1 MTPPVLHG
9 EDILYRYKCYKLII
23 DTKTRKNYTG
33 LIRKREGC
41 NMARETNAQ
50 LKKELEEARETVK
63 DLMLKL
69 AGMNK
74 KANTAYEQ
82 SPLYK
87 ADQKQID
94 TLNKKCDQL
103 QKSLDD
109 AKLTIRQL
117 EVNIEIMGA
126 NAEKN
131 DSNKALLEC
140 QILKKDNAEL
150 HSERRNL
157 IFENKKLKEDNGIL
171 KQKVEDLENS
181 VNESHKNTIAVGKTM
196 EESSEFY
203 LKQIQELQEE
213 NRKLRSQTEPVH
225 NARGAGRKKNDA
237 AWIKK
242 YVEFCSLV
250 KNGKTMADIM
260 GKMQISRSTY
270 FRFMRSYKE
279 DLELDTAIDTA
290 QEEIRKKNKVSK
302 NNK

>member
-1 MTPPVLHG
+1 
-9 EDILYRYKCYKLII
+9 
-23 DTKTRKNYTG
+23 
-33 LIRKREGC
+33 
-41 NMARETNAQ
+41 MARETNAQ
-50 LKKELEEARETVK
+50 LKE
-63 DLMLKL
+63 
-69 AGMNK
+69 
-74 KANTAYEQ
+74 
-82 SPLYK
+82 
-87 ADQKQID
+87 
-94 TLNKKCDQL
+94 KCDQL

-117 EVNIEIMGA
+117 EINIKIMGE

-131 DSNKALLEC
+131 DSNKVVLEC
-140 QILKKDNAEL
+140 QILKKEIADID
-150 HSERRNL
+150 SERRQL
-157 IFENKKLKEDNGIL
+157 KFENKRLKKDNEVL
-171 KQKVEDLENS
+171 KQKVEDPENS

-213 NRKLRSQTEPVH
+213 NRKLRSQTELVH

-250 KNGKTMADIM
+250 KDGKTMADIM

-270 FRFMRSYKE
+270 FRFMKSYKE

>member
-1 MTPPVLHG
+1 
-9 EDILYRYKCYKLII
+9 
-23 DTKTRKNYTG
+23 
-33 LIRKREGC
+33 
-41 NMARETNAQ
+41 MARETNAQ
-50 LKKELEEARETVK
+50 LKE
-63 DLMLKL
+63 
-69 AGMNK
+69 
-74 KANTAYEQ
+74 
-82 SPLYK
+82 
-87 ADQKQID
+87 
-94 TLNKKCDQL
+94 KCDQL

-117 EVNIEIMGA
+117 EINIKIMGE

-131 DSNKALLEC
+131 DSNKVVLEC
-140 QILKKDNAEL
+140 QILKKEIADID
-150 HSERRNL
+150 SERRQL
-157 IFENKKLKEDNGIL
+157 KFENKRLKKDNEVL

-213 NRKLRSQTEPVH
+213 NRKLRSQTELVH

-250 KNGKTMADIM
+250 KDGKTMADIM

>member
-1 MTPPVLHG
+1 
-9 EDILYRYKCYKLII
+9 
-23 DTKTRKNYTG
+23 
-33 LIRKREGC
+33 
-41 NMARETNAQ
+41 MARETNAQ
-50 LKKELEEARETVK
+50 LKE
-63 DLMLKL
+63 
-69 AGMNK
+69 
-74 KANTAYEQ
+74 
-82 SPLYK
+82 
-87 ADQKQID
+87 
-94 TLNKKCDQL
+94 KCDQL

-117 EVNIEIMGA
+117 EINIKIMGE

-131 DSNKALLEC
+131 DSNKVVLEC
-140 QILKKDNAEL
+140 QILKKEIADID
-150 HSERRNL
+150 SERRQL
-157 IFENKKLKEDNGIL
+157 KFENKRLKKDNEVL

-213 NRKLRSQTEPVH
+213 NRKLRSQTELVH
-225 NARGAGRKKNDA
+225 EARGAGRKKNDA

-250 KNGKTMADIM
+250 KDGKTMADIM

-270 FRFMRSYKE
+270 FRFMKSYKE
-279 DLELDTAIDTA
+279 DLEFDTAIDTA

>member
-1 MTPPVLHG
+1 
-9 EDILYRYKCYKLII
+9 
-23 DTKTRKNYTG
+23 
-33 LIRKREGC
+33 
-41 NMARETNAQ
+41 MARETNAQ
-50 LKKELEEARETVK
+50 LKE
-63 DLMLKL
+63 
-69 AGMNK
+69 
-74 KANTAYEQ
+74 
-82 SPLYK
+82 
-87 ADQKQID
+87 
-94 TLNKKCDQL
+94 KCDQL

-117 EVNIEIMGA
+117 EINIKIMGE

-131 DSNKALLEC
+131 DSNKVVLEC
-140 QILKKDNAEL
+140 QILKKEIADID
-150 HSERRNL
+150 SERRQL
-157 IFENKKLKEDNGIL
+157 KFENKRLKKDNEVL

-213 NRKLRSQTEPVH
+213 NRKLRSQTELVH

-250 KNGKTMADIM
+250 KDGKTMADIM

-270 FRFMRSYKE
+270 FRFMKSYKE
-279 DLELDTAIDTA
+279 DLEFDTAIDTA

>member
-1 MTPPVLHG
+1 
-9 EDILYRYKCYKLII
+9 
-23 DTKTRKNYTG
+23 
-33 LIRKREGC
+33 
-41 NMARETNAQ
+41 MARETNAQ
-50 LKKELEEARETVK
+50 LKE
-63 DLMLKL
+63 
-69 AGMNK
+69 
-74 KANTAYEQ
+74 
-82 SPLYK
+82 
-87 ADQKQID
+87 
-94 TLNKKCDQL
+94 KCDQL

-117 EVNIEIMGA
+117 EINIKIMGE

-131 DSNKALLEC
+131 DSNKVVLEC
-140 QILKKDNAEL
+140 QILKKEIADID
-150 HSERRNL
+150 SERRQL
-157 IFENKKLKEDNGIL
+157 KFENKRLKKDNEVL

-250 KNGKTMADIM
+250 KDGKTMADIM

-270 FRFMRSYKE
+270 FRFMKSYKE

>member
-1 MTPPVLHG
+1 
-9 EDILYRYKCYKLII
+9 
-23 DTKTRKNYTG
+23 
-33 LIRKREGC
+33 
-41 NMARETNAQ
+41 MARETNAQ
-50 LKKELEEARETVK
+50 LKE
-63 DLMLKL
+63 
-69 AGMNK
+69 
-74 KANTAYEQ
+74 
-82 SPLYK
+82 
-87 ADQKQID
+87 
-94 TLNKKCDQL
+94 KCDQL

-117 EVNIEIMGA
+117 EINIKIMGE

-131 DSNKALLEC
+131 DSNKAVLEC
-140 QILKKDNAEL
+140 QILKKEIADID
-150 HSERRNL
+150 SERRQL
-157 IFENKKLKEDNGIL
+157 KFENKRLKKDNEVL

-213 NRKLRSQTEPVH
+213 NRKLRIQTEPIH

-250 KNGKTMADIM
+250 KDGKTMADIM

-279 DLELDTAIDTA
+279 DLELDVAIDTA

>member
-1 MTPPVLHG
+1 
-9 EDILYRYKCYKLII
+9 
-23 DTKTRKNYTG
+23 
-33 LIRKREGC
+33 
-41 NMARETNAQ
+41 MARETNAQ
-50 LKKELEEARETVK
+50 LKE
-63 DLMLKL
+63 
-69 AGMNK
+69 
-74 KANTAYEQ
+74 
-82 SPLYK
+82 
-87 ADQKQID
+87 
-94 TLNKKCDQL
+94 KCDQL

-117 EVNIEIMGA
+117 EINIKIMGE

-131 DSNKALLEC
+131 DSNKVVLEC
-140 QILKKDNAEL
+140 QILKKEIADID
-150 HSERRNL
+150 SERRQL
-157 IFENKKLKEDNGIL
+157 KFENKRLKKDNEVL

-181 VNESHKNTIAVGKTM
+181 VNEFHKNTIAVGKTM

-213 NRKLRSQTEPVH
+213 NRKLRSQTELVH

-250 KNGKTMADIM
+250 KDGKTMADIM

-270 FRFMRSYKE
+270 FRFMKSYKE

>member
-1 MTPPVLHG
+1 
-9 EDILYRYKCYKLII
+9 
-23 DTKTRKNYTG
+23 
-33 LIRKREGC
+33 
-41 NMARETNAQ
+41 MARETNAQ
-50 LKKELEEARETVK
+50 LKKELEEARETAK

-69 AGMNK
+69 GRMNK

-82 SPLYK
+82 SPLYE
-87 ADQKQID
+87 ANQNQIA

-140 QILKKDNAEL
+140 QLLKKDNVEL
-150 HSERRNL
+150 HSERRSL
-157 IFENKKLKEDNGIL
+157 IFENKKLKEDNEVL

-213 NRKLRSQTEPVH
+213 NRKLRNQTEPVH

-237 AWIKK
+237 TYMKRYA
-242 YVEFCSLV
+242 EFANLV
-250 KNGKTMADIM
+250 RKGNNMTEIM
-260 GKMQISRSTY
+260 ELMEISRSTY
-270 FRFMRSYKE
+270 FRFMKSYKE
-279 DLELDTAIDTA
+279 DLEFDTAIDTA

>member
-1 MTPPVLHG
+1 
-9 EDILYRYKCYKLII
+9 
-23 DTKTRKNYTG
+23 
-33 LIRKREGC
+33 
-41 NMARETNAQ
+41 MARETNAQ
-50 LKKELEEARETVK
+50 LKE
-63 DLMLKL
+63 
-69 AGMNK
+69 
-74 KANTAYEQ
+74 
-82 SPLYK
+82 
-87 ADQKQID
+87 
-94 TLNKKCDQL
+94 KCEQL

-117 EVNIEIMGA
+117 EINIKIMGE

-131 DSNKALLEC
+131 DSNKVVLEC
-140 QILKKDNAEL
+140 QILKKEIADID
-150 HSERRNL
+150 SERRQL
-157 IFENKKLKEDNGIL
+157 KFENKRLKKDNEVL

-213 NRKLRSQTEPVH
+213 NRKLRSQTELVH

-250 KNGKTMADIM
+250 KDGKTMADIM

-270 FRFMRSYKE
+270 FRFMKSYKE
-279 DLELDTAIDTA
+279 DLEFDTAIDTA

>member
-1 MTPPVLHG
+1 
-9 EDILYRYKCYKLII
+9 
-23 DTKTRKNYTG
+23 
-33 LIRKREGC
+33 
-41 NMARETNAQ
+41 MARETNAQ
-50 LKKELEEARETVK
+50 LKE
-63 DLMLKL
+63 
-69 AGMNK
+69 
-74 KANTAYEQ
+74 
-82 SPLYK
+82 
-87 ADQKQID
+87 
-94 TLNKKCDQL
+94 KCDQL

-117 EVNIEIMGA
+117 EINIKIMGE

-131 DSNKALLEC
+131 DSNKVVLEC
-140 QILKKDNAEL
+140 QILKKEIADID
-150 HSERRNL
+150 SERRQL
-157 IFENKKLKEDNGIL
+157 KFENKRLKKDNEVL

-181 VNESHKNTIAVGKTM
+181 VNESHKNTISVKTM

-213 NRKLRSQTEPVH
+213 NRKLRSQTELVH

-250 KNGKTMADIM
+250 KDGKTMADIM

-270 FRFMRSYKE
+270 FRFMKSYKE

>member
-1 MTPPVLHG
+1 
-9 EDILYRYKCYKLII
+9 
-23 DTKTRKNYTG
+23 
-33 LIRKREGC
+33 
-41 NMARETNAQ
+41 MARETNAQ
-50 LKKELEEARETVK
+50 LKE
-63 DLMLKL
+63 
-69 AGMNK
+69 
-74 KANTAYEQ
+74 
-82 SPLYK
+82 
-87 ADQKQID
+87 
-94 TLNKKCDQL
+94 KCDQL

-117 EVNIEIMGA
+117 EINIKIMGE

-131 DSNKALLEC
+131 DSNKAVLEC

-150 HSERRNL
+150 HSERRSL
-157 IFENKKLKEDNGIL
+157 IFDNKKLKEDNEVL

-203 LKQIQELQEE
+203 LKQIEELQEE
-213 NRKLRSQTEPVH
+213 NRKLRSQIEPVH

-250 KNGKTMADIM
+250 KDGKTMVDIM

-270 FRFMRSYKE
+270 FRFLKSYKE

>member
-1 MTPPVLHG
+1 
-9 EDILYRYKCYKLII
+9 
-23 DTKTRKNYTG
+23 
-33 LIRKREGC
+33 
-41 NMARETNAQ
+41 MARETNAQ
-50 LKKELEEARETVK
+50 LKE
-63 DLMLKL
+63 
-69 AGMNK
+69 
-74 KANTAYEQ
+74 
-82 SPLYK
+82 
-87 ADQKQID
+87 
-94 TLNKKCDQL
+94 KCDQL

-117 EVNIEIMGA
+117 EINIKIMGE

-131 DSNKALLEC
+131 DSNKVVLEC
-140 QILKKDNAEL
+140 QILKKEIADID
-150 HSERRNL
+150 SERRQL
-157 IFENKKLKEDNGIL
+157 KFENKRLKKDNEVL

-213 NRKLRSQTEPVH
+213 NRKLRSQTELVH

-242 YVEFCSLV
+242 YVEFYSLV
-250 KNGKTMADIM
+250 KDGKTMADIM

-270 FRFMRSYKE
+270 FRFMKSYKE

>member
-1 MTPPVLHG
+1 
-9 EDILYRYKCYKLII
+9 
-23 DTKTRKNYTG
+23 
-33 LIRKREGC
+33 
-41 NMARETNAQ
+41 MARETNAQ
-50 LKKELEEARETVK
+50 LKE
-63 DLMLKL
+63 
-69 AGMNK
+69 
-74 KANTAYEQ
+74 
-82 SPLYK
+82 
-87 ADQKQID
+87 
-94 TLNKKCDQL
+94 KCDQL

-117 EVNIEIMGA
+117 EINIKIMGE

-131 DSNKALLEC
+131 DSNKVVLEC
-140 QILKKDNAEL
+140 QILKKEIADID
-150 HSERRNL
+150 SERRQL
-157 IFENKKLKEDNGIL
+157 KFENKRLKKDNEVL

-213 NRKLRSQTEPVH
+213 NRKLRSQTELVH

-250 KNGKTMADIM
+250 KDGKTMADIM

-270 FRFMRSYKE
+270 FRFMKSYKE

-302 NNK
+302 LSLIHI

>member
-1 MTPPVLHG
+1 
-9 EDILYRYKCYKLII
+9 
-23 DTKTRKNYTG
+23 
-33 LIRKREGC
+33 
-41 NMARETNAQ
+41 MARETNAQ
-50 LKKELEEARETVK
+50 LKKELEEARETAK

-69 AGMNK
+69 GRMNK

-82 SPLYK
+82 SPLYE
-87 ADQKQID
+87 ANQNQIA

-140 QILKKDNAEL
+140 QVLRKDNAEL
-150 HSERRNL
+150 HSERRRL
-157 IFENKKLKEDNGIL
+157 IFENKKLKEDNEVF
-171 KQKVEDLENS
+171 KQKVADLENS

-213 NRKLRSQTEPVH
+213 NRKLRSQSEPVR

-237 AWIKK
+237 TYMKRYA
-242 YVEFCSLV
+242 EFANLV
-250 KNGKTMADIM
+250 RKGNNITEIM
-260 GKMQISRSTY
+260 ELMEISRSTY
-270 FRFMRSYKE
+270 FRFMKSYKE

-290 QEEIRKKNKVSK
+290 QEKIRKKNKVSK

>member
-1 MTPPVLHG
+1 
-9 EDILYRYKCYKLII
+9 
-23 DTKTRKNYTG
+23 
-33 LIRKREGC
+33 
-41 NMARETNAQ
+41 MARETNAQ
-50 LKKELEEARETVK
+50 LKE
-63 DLMLKL
+63 
-69 AGMNK
+69 
-74 KANTAYEQ
+74 
-82 SPLYK
+82 
-87 ADQKQID
+87 
-94 TLNKKCDQL
+94 KCDQL

-117 EVNIEIMGA
+117 EINIKIMGE

-131 DSNKALLEC
+131 DSNKVVLEC
-140 QILKKDNAEL
+140 QILKKEIADID
-150 HSERRNL
+150 SERRQL
-157 IFENKKLKEDNGIL
+157 KFENKRLKKNNEVL

-213 NRKLRSQTEPVH
+213 NRKLRSQTELVH

-250 KNGKTMADIM
+250 KDGKTMADIM

-270 FRFMRSYKE
+270 FRFMKSYKE

>member
-1 MTPPVLHG
+1 
-9 EDILYRYKCYKLII
+9 
-23 DTKTRKNYTG
+23 
-33 LIRKREGC
+33 
-41 NMARETNAQ
+41 MARETNAQ
-50 LKKELEEARETVK
+50 LKKELEEARENVK

-69 AGMNK
+69 AEMNK

-87 ADQKQID
+87 TNQNQIA

-103 QKSLDD
+103 QKALDD
-109 AKLTIRQL
+109 ANITIRQL
-117 EVNIEIMGA
+117 EVNIEIMGE
-126 NAEKN
+126 NVEKN
-131 DSNKALLEC
+131 NSTKVLSEC
-140 QILKKDNAEL
+140 QILKKENEEL
-150 HSERRNL
+150 YSERRQL
-157 IFENKKLKEDNGIL
+157 KFENKQLKKDNEVL

-181 VNESHKNTIAVGKTM
+181 VDESHKNTIAVGKTM

-250 KNGKTMADIM
+250 KDGKTMTDIM

-270 FRFMRSYKE
+270 FRFMKSYKE

>member
-1 MTPPVLHG
+1 
-9 EDILYRYKCYKLII
+9 
-23 DTKTRKNYTG
+23 
-33 LIRKREGC
+33 
-41 NMARETNAQ
+41 MARETNAQ
-50 LKKELEEARETVK
+50 LKE
-63 DLMLKL
+63 
-69 AGMNK
+69 
-74 KANTAYEQ
+74 
-82 SPLYK
+82 
-87 ADQKQID
+87 
-94 TLNKKCDQL
+94 KCDQL

-117 EVNIEIMGA
+117 EINIKIMGE

-131 DSNKALLEC
+131 DSTKVVLEC
-140 QILKKDNAEL
+140 QILKKEIADID
-150 HSERRNL
+150 SERRQL
-157 IFENKKLKEDNGIL
+157 KFENKRLKKDNEVL

-213 NRKLRSQTEPVH
+213 NRKLRSQTELVH

-250 KNGKTMADIM
+250 KDGKTMADIM

-270 FRFMRSYKE
+270 FRFMKSYKE

>member
-1 MTPPVLHG
+1 
-9 EDILYRYKCYKLII
+9 
-23 DTKTRKNYTG
+23 
-33 LIRKREGC
+33 
-41 NMARETNAQ
+41 MARETNAQ
-50 LKKELEEARETVK
+50 LKE
-63 DLMLKL
+63 
-69 AGMNK
+69 
-74 KANTAYEQ
+74 
-82 SPLYK
+82 
-87 ADQKQID
+87 
-94 TLNKKCDQL
+94 KCDQL

-117 EVNIEIMGA
+117 EINIKIMGE

-131 DSNKALLEC
+131 DSNKVVLEC
-140 QILKKDNAEL
+140 QILKKEIADID
-150 HSERRNL
+150 SERRQL
-157 IFENKKLKEDNGIL
+157 KFENKRLKKDNEVL

-213 NRKLRSQTEPVH
+213 NRKLRSQTELVH

-250 KNGKTMADIM
+250 KDGKTMADIM

-270 FRFMRSYKE
+270 FRFMKSYKE
-279 DLELDTAIDTA
+279 DLEFDTAIDTA
-290 QEEIRKKNKVSK
+290 QEELRKKNKVSK

>member
-1 MTPPVLHG
+1 
-9 EDILYRYKCYKLII
+9 
-23 DTKTRKNYTG
+23 
-33 LIRKREGC
+33 
-41 NMARETNAQ
+41 MARETNAQ
-50 LKKELEEARETVK
+50 LKE
-63 DLMLKL
+63 
-69 AGMNK
+69 
-74 KANTAYEQ
+74 
-82 SPLYK
+82 
-87 ADQKQID
+87 
-94 TLNKKCDQL
+94 KCDQL

-117 EVNIEIMGA
+117 EINIKIMGE

-131 DSNKALLEC
+131 DSNKVALEC
-140 QILKKDNAEL
+140 QILKKEIADID
-150 HSERRNL
+150 SERRQL
-157 IFENKKLKEDNGIL
+157 KFENKRLKKDNEVL

-213 NRKLRSQTEPVH
+213 NRKLRSQTELVH

-250 KNGKTMADIM
+250 KDGKTMADIM

-270 FRFMRSYKE
+270 FRFMKSYKE

>member
-1 MTPPVLHG
+1 
-9 EDILYRYKCYKLII
+9 
-23 DTKTRKNYTG
+23 
-33 LIRKREGC
+33 
-41 NMARETNAQ
+41 MARETNAQ
-50 LKKELEEARETVK
+50 LKE
-63 DLMLKL
+63 
-69 AGMNK
+69 
-74 KANTAYEQ
+74 
-82 SPLYK
+82 
-87 ADQKQID
+87 
-94 TLNKKCDQL
+94 KCDQL

-117 EVNIEIMGA
+117 EINIKIMGE

-131 DSNKALLEC
+131 DSNKAVLEC
-140 QILKKDNAEL
+140 QILKKEIADID
-150 HSERRNL
+150 SERRQL
-157 IFENKKLKEDNGIL
+157 KFENKRLKKDNEVL

-181 VNESHKNTIAVGKTM
+181 VDESHKNTTAIGKTM

-213 NRKLRSQTEPVH
+213 NRKLRSQTEPIH

-250 KNGKTMADIM
+250 KDGKTMADIM

-279 DLELDTAIDTA
+279 DLELDVAIDTA

>member
-1 MTPPVLHG
+1 
-9 EDILYRYKCYKLII
+9 
-23 DTKTRKNYTG
+23 
-33 LIRKREGC
+33 
-41 NMARETNAQ
+41 MARETNAQ
-50 LKKELEEARETVK
+50 LKE
-63 DLMLKL
+63 
-69 AGMNK
+69 
-74 KANTAYEQ
+74 
-82 SPLYK
+82 
-87 ADQKQID
+87 
-94 TLNKKCDQL
+94 KCDQL

-117 EVNIEIMGA
+117 EINIKIMGE

-131 DSNKALLEC
+131 DSNKVVLEC
-140 QILKKDNAEL
+140 QILKKEIADID
-150 HSERRNL
+150 SERRQL
-157 IFENKKLKEDNGIL
+157 KFENKRLKKDNEVL

-250 KNGKTMADIM
+250 KDGKTMANIM

-270 FRFMRSYKE
+270 FRFMKSYKE
-279 DLELDTAIDTA
+279 DLEFDTAIDTA